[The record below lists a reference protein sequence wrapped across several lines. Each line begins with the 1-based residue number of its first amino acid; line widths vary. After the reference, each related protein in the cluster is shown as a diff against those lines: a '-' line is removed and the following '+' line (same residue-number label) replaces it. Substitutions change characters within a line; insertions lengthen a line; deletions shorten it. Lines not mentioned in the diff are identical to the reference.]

1 MVLWVPW
8 KIFYVKRQQ
17 LLALFVLL
25 VVILCFRYGPS
36 LQRFSNNL
44 NRFVN
49 LYHDGSIPHQ
59 AIDVYM
65 LSRTGYSQVI
75 FKFLLGVKMQP
86 ENRSINLESD
96 LIVTWETRDIQVF
109 NYY

>member
-1 MVLWVPW
+1 MPEVTLFNRSQY
-8 KIFYVKRQQ
+8 KMLATECGGAYRYRNSR
-17 LLALFVLL
+17 LLS
-25 VVILCFRYGPS
+25 S
-36 LQRFSNNL
+36 LASVCIRHLQ
-44 NRFVN
+44 
-49 LYHDGSIPHQ
+49 ITHQ